1 MLLLD
6 SLLRA
11 SSGRIIGSTNVLFL
25 FIWIHRGGL
34 GNICRVLVPKFI
46 SILLV
51 EGHAIMFFI
60 SHHPRICEYNYFIKK
75 IL

>member
-25 FIWIHRGGL
+25 FIWMHRGGL
-34 GNICRVLVPKFI
+34 GNICRVLMPKFI

-51 EGHAIMFFI
+51 EGHHVFDMCVQLFYKENLNI
-60 SHHPRICEYNYFIKK
+60 S
-75 IL
+75 